1 MKLRLLL
8 PAVLISI
15 TLIATSS
22 LSAGADPSPQQQITQ
37 LKKQLRNARLDKA
50 DTQDQLDAANDV
62 ISDLSAQ
69 NARLQS
75 RIQNWPDPIDI
86 ITSRGPDGLWNAM
99 RAIWLAFPTQDPSQL
114 CGYDKSNTPSDGL
127 GLTVTSYFFTRTDG
141 C

>member
-1 MKLRLLL
+1 MNHRLIL

-50 DTQDQLDAANDV
+50 DLQDQVDALNQVNGDQADQ
-62 ISDLSAQ
+62 I
-69 NARLQS
+69 ARLQN
-75 RIQNWPDPIDI
+75 RIQNWPDPIDV

-99 RAIWLAFPTQDPSQL
+99 RSIWLAFPTQDPSQI